1 MDDCLIM
8 PKVGGKHYSYTPAG
22 MAAAKKAAVKK
33 GVKPVM
39 GKKMMKKGK

>member
-1 MDDCLIM
+1 M
-8 PKVGGKHYSYTPAG
+8 PKVGNKSYPYTAAG

-33 GVKPVM
+33 GMKPMM